1 MKFEVTILGSSAAIP
16 TNIRNTTAQ
25 YVSCQNRHI
34 LIDCGE
40 ATQLQMRKFG
50 VKMQRLDVILISHL
64 HGDHFFGLVGLISTM
79 RLLGRDT
86 GLKIFAPK
94 GLKEIILMQLELD
107 GNPIDFEIEFHELN
121 GDFTGMIFEDNAIEI
136 HAFPLKH
143 KVPTNGFKIV
153 EKQRSRNLRPDV
165 MNLPGMKLEYVH
177 RIKAGEDI
185 HTEEGQ
191 HFVADELTLPK
202 KPILSYAFCSDT
214 AYWETIVPHIKGVTA
229 LYHEATFVDAHKQ
242 NAKKTLHSTA
252 SEAARI
258 AQMAE
263 VKALYM
269 GHLSARY
276 SDSEQHLL
284 EAKMHFENSVYVE
297 DGMKIWIK

>member
-16 TNIRNTTAQ
+16 TNVRNTTAQ
-25 YVSCQNRHI
+25 YISCQNRHI

-40 ATQLQMRKFG
+40 ATQLQMRRFG
-50 VKMQRLDVILISHL
+50 VKMQRLDIILISHL

-107 GNPIDFEIEFHELN
+107 GNPIDFDIDFQELN
-121 GDFTGMIFEDNAIEI
+121 GDFSGLIFEDNAIEI

-143 KVPTNGFKIV
+143 KVPTNGFRIV
-153 EKQRSRNLRPDV
+153 EKQKSRNLRPEV
-165 MNLPGMKLEYVH
+165 MSIPGMKLEYVH
-177 RIKAGEDI
+177 RIKAGEDVL
-185 HTEEGQ
+185 TDEGIL
-191 HFVADELTLPK
+191 FKAEELTLPK
-202 KPILSYAFCSDT
+202 KPVLSYAYCSDT
-214 AYWETIVPHIKGVTA
+214 AYWETIVPFIEHVTA
-229 LYHEATFVDAHKQ
+229 LYHEATFIDAHKA

-252 SEAARI
+252 SQAARI
-258 AQMAE
+258 AQMAN
-263 VKALYM
+263 VKTLYM

-276 SDSEQHLL
+276 PDSDLHVQ
-284 EAKMHFENSVYVE
+284 EAKAHFENSIYVE